1 MATAWDERPASY
13 TNQNLGAGEADVS
26 RNEKKRVLSRF
37 REFIRNY
44 REASTQVFPYRA
56 QLLERFRRGEH
67 KLVVELEHLN
77 NYDEELLDMLLQ
89 RPAVY
94 LDVFEE
100 AAKQALQLTTPS
112 RDEMQSG
119 EIPDIQVLLS
129 SKQKPTPLRT
139 VSANDMNKLLM
150 IPGIVTHA
158 SRASA
163 KAVELTFI
171 CTSCRYKKTIPCANF
186 NKAVKMPRSCP
197 APECPS
203 PNDSFKVLPDQ
214 NKYVDAQWLKLQEA
228 PEAVPTGE
236 MPRSINLSVTR
247 NLVDQ
252 VSPGMRI
259 KVMGISSVRQQ
270 SGKTASAKGGSRMP
284 SSVKDGFLTVVGIEV
299 MDDESGR
306 SSSLFTPEE
315 EQTFHNMARSRDIYG
330 RIARSI
336 APAIS
341 GDYTHDIKKAIA
353 CLLFGGSRRIL
364 PDGMK
369 LRGDI
374 NVLMLGDPSTA
385 KSQFLKFVE
394 KVAPVGVYTSGKGSS
409 AAGLTANV
417 IKDSRGEFF
426 LEGGAMV
433 LADGGVV
440 CIDEF
445 DKMREQDRVAIHEAM
460 EQQTIS
466 VAKAGITTV
475 LNSRSS
481 VLAAANPVFGTY
493 DEMKSAA
500 ENIDFLPTIL
510 SRFDLIFIVR
520 DIRDEAK
527 DRLIARHVIGVHVDA
542 STAVSNFDR
551 GHGGGGTDAVGT
563 DEERTQGEIDLL
575 LMKKYIK
582 YCRLKCAPVLS
593 PAAAELLRNNY
604 VGIREDHRKRQR
616 ESSGGGSPTVPITI
630 RQLEA
635 VVRIAESLAK
645 MELAFEATPAHVTEA
660 IRLFKVSTLNAASNG
675 AAPGDM
681 SSLGREQVREVQAVE
696 DQIKRRVPIGST
708 VSQRGL
714 IDEFVSLQGYSQ
726 FAVRKALQ
734 IMLERGEV
742 KHASQQKKIRRVR

>member
-1 MATAWDERPASY
+1 MATAWDDVPAFYS
-13 TNQNLGAGEADVS
+13 NQNLGGEDREA
-26 RNEKKRVLSRF
+26 NPNAEKRIKGRF

-44 REASTQVFPYRA
+44 REASTQVFPYRV
-56 QLLERFRRGEH
+56 QLLERFRRGEF

-77 NYDEELLDMLLQ
+77 NYDEELLDLLLQ
-89 RPAVY
+89 RPTQY
-94 LDVFEE
+94 LAIFED
-100 AAKQALQLTTPS
+100 AAKQALVQTMPGHS
-112 RDEMQSG
+112 EERDG

-129 SKQKPTPLRT
+129 SQQKPTPLRT
-139 VSANDMNKLLM
+139 VSANDMNRLLM
-150 IPGIVTHA
+150 VPGIVTHA
-158 SRASA
+158 SRVSA
-163 KAVELTFI
+163 RAVELKFI
-171 CTSCRYKKTIPCANF
+171 CTSCRHIKTVPCANF
-186 NKAVKMPRSCP
+186 LKPPKAPRNCTMETCENKQ
-197 APECPS
+197 
-203 PNDSFKVLPDQ
+203 DSYKVLPDQ
-214 NKYVDAQWLKLQEA
+214 NKYVDSQWLKLQEA

-236 MPRSINLSVTR
+236 MPRSINLAVTR

-259 KVMGISSVRQQ
+259 KVMGISSVRQA
-270 SGKTASAKGGSRMP
+270 SGGKSAKGGSRMP

-330 RIARSI
+330 RVARSI

-493 DEMKSAA
+493 DDMKSAA

-520 DIRDEAK
+520 DIRDEVK
-527 DRLIARHVIGVHVDA
+527 DRQIARHVIGVHVDA

-551 GHGGGGTDAVGT
+551 DHGSSNTVGT
-563 DEERTQGEIDLL
+563 EEERTQGEIDLL
-575 LMKKYIK
+575 MMKKYIK

-593 PAAAELLRNNY
+593 TAAAELLRNNY

-616 ESSGGGSPTVPITI
+616 EGPAASGGNATVPITI

-660 IRLFKVSTLNAASNG
+660 IRLFKVSTLNAANNG
-675 AAPGDM
+675 AAPGDL
-681 SSLGREQVREVQAVE
+681 SSLGRDQVREVQAVE

-708 VSQRGL
+708 VPQRKL

-734 IMLERGEV
+734 IMLERGEI
-742 KHASQQKKIRRVR
+742 KHASQQKLVRRVR